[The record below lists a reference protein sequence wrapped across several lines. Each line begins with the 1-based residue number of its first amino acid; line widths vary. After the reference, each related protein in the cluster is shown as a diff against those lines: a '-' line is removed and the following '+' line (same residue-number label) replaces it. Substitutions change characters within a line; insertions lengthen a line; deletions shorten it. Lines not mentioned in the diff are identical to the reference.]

1 MAFDQP
7 VFIDPNNILVQ
18 SRQEILEK
26 DIERLKKWGILEVE
40 TNGKPL
46 GSAADGGVPAGGAAP
61 SASAPQ
67 GAASAASGATAG
79 SGSPGAAPSGSPP
92 GAAARPAAAVP
103 PGSAPADPEL
113 RQMLADYDAFRK
125 SKRNFRNLVIECGET
140 LQTNIQTLIDGKAFD
155 NQAIMRVAVRL
166 VDEIAAR
173 NLLLLAFH
181 GMRYPGAAQIFHA
194 MHAGAYGLLLAQAL
208 GYSRPKLQELMFAML
223 LMDCGMFR
231 VPGHV
236 REKNAELSEAER
248 ATIKTHPLVGY
259 QLLVKNGKVKASL
272 ATVALQHHEAF
283 DGGGYPQALKSGQI
297 EESARIAAIAD
308 CYTAMIEKRAHRKAF
323 LPYDAMKHMLS
334 AQMNRFDPKMLR
346 AFLGRISIYP
356 LGSLVQLS
364 NNHAAMV
371 VACRPDKPL
380 RPIVRLMRDD
390 KGLPFSSILLVDLM
404 KETDQ
409 YIVRALEASSAGVDL
424 ESET

>member
-46 GSAADGGVPAGGAAP
+46 GSAEGAAPAAGAAP
-61 SASAPQ
+61 SAAAPQ
-67 GAASAASGATAG
+67 APASVASGGGAPGAAGAAPAG
-79 SGSPGAAPSGSPP
+79 SAPGAAP
-92 GAAARPAAAVP
+92 RPAAPVA

-181 GMRYPGAAQIFHA
+181 GMRYPGAPQIFHA

-283 DGGGYPQALKSGQI
+283 DGGGYPQALKAGQI
-297 EESARIAAIAD
+297 EETARIAAIAD

-390 KGLPFSSILLVDLM
+390 KGLAFNAILLVDLM

-409 YIVRALEASSAGVDL
+409 YIVRALEASGAGVDL